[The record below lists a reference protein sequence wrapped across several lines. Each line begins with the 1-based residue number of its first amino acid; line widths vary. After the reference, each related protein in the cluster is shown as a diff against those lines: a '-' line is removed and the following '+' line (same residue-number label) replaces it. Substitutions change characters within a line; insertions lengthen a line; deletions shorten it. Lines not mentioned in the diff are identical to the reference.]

1 MSKEVWDAQGAPK
14 FNFLSGELNICL
26 VVMFF
31 YYFQGWA
38 DIENILRLIIIIL
51 LQIYIML

>member
-26 VVMFF
+26 VVTFF